1 MNLLESLLGNDSQNV
16 VSELARQLG
25 VGETEARTAAG
36 ELIPALAR
44 GLQNNSR
51 TDQGLDSLIGALT
64 KGKHAGYLDNPATLG
79 QKSTIEEGNSILGH
93 IFGSKDVSRN
103 VANYGAQKSGLSS
116 TLLKKALPILAS
128 LVMSSLSKKFL
139 GGGAKKSSGGLGGL
153 FGGNNNGDIF
163 SSGVAANQNRGLL
176 ESFLDAD
183 KDGSI
188 MDDLLSMAVKA
199 AIS

>member
-25 VGETEARTAAG
+25 VGESEARSAAG

-44 GLQNNSR
+44 GMQNNARS
-51 TDQGLDSLIGALT
+51 DSGLDSLIGALT
-64 KGKHAGYLDNPATLG
+64 KGNHSGYLDNLSNLG
-79 QKSTIEEGNSILGH
+79 QQSTVQDGNSILGH

-103 VANYGAQKSGLSS
+103 IANYGAQKSGLSA
-116 TLLKKALPILAS
+116 TLMKKALPILAT

-139 GGGAKKSSGGLGGL
+139 GGSKKSTGSI
-153 FGGNNNGDIF
+153 FGGNNNGNIF
-163 SSGVAANQNRGLL
+163 NSGVAANQNRGML

-188 MDDLLSMAVKA
+188 MDDLLSLAVKA
-199 AIS
+199 VVS